1 MKLAP
6 ILTELSRCP
15 PLTQNPVYNY
25 LKSELYRL
33 EQENSSYSQISMK
46 SLMIQNLSSLLNE
59 VTLTQ
64 DPKLQLSLLYKIRS
78 WYSSKLPRTMEDLQ
92 IENKNNELPIGSQSK
107 TPQPRLPIQT
117 PSPTRSANESS
128 IYEINRLKTSH
139 FSNVN
144 YLHHIKQLSSK
155 FSQWESSR
163 SKLNEELS
171 FKGAIK
177 KKPKKIKINKKSI
190 DKPRWKEQI
199 EDLRA
204 YSNFSNGR
212 FDSSQKLKEQ
222 LTTIESI
229 KKKLANKRLAV
240 SSKCLENGISLY
252 TEKDLNSSQAFP
264 NSGETLLKLP
274 KFLSGDPKKTGKRKK
289 SPKRSKKSKKK

>member
-25 LKSELYRL
+25 LKVELDRL
-33 EQENSSYSQISMK
+33 EQENSSCSELSMA
-46 SLMIQNLSSLLNE
+46 SLLVKNLSSLLNE
-59 VTLTQ
+59 LTLTQ
-64 DPKLQLSLLYKIRS
+64 DPKLQLTLLYKIRS
-78 WYSSKLPRTMEDLQ
+78 WYSSKLPRTLEDLQ
-92 IENKNNELPIGSQSK
+92 IKNENTELPIGSQCK
-107 TPQPRLPIQT
+107 TPQPRLPLQT
-117 PSPTRSANESS
+117 PSPTRSTNECS
-128 IYEINRLKTSH
+128 IYEINRLKSSH
-139 FSNVN
+139 FSNIN
-144 YLHHIKQLSSK
+144 YLHHIKQLSTK
-155 FSQWESSR
+155 FSEWESSR

-171 FKGAIK
+171 FKGTIK
-177 KKPKKIKINKKSI
+177 KKPKRIKINKSSI
-190 DKPRWKEQI
+190 EKPRWKERI
-199 EDLRA
+199 EDLRI

-229 KKKLANKRLAV
+229 KNKLANKKLAV

-274 KFLSGDPKKTGKRKK
+274 KFISGEAKKTGKRKK
-289 SPKRSKKSKKK
+289 SPKRLKKSKKK